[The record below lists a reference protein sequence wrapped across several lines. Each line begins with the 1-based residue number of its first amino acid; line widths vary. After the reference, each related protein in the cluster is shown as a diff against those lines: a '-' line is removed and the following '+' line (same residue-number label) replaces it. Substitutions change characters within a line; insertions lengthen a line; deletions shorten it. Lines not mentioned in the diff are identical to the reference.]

1 MPNTG
6 ASGRAWW
13 QVLDFGKFS
22 AEQLIELLA
31 ACGGDVPRPLA
42 EAIISRGAEAL
53 PRLCQLVS
61 EGRWWQEED
70 GELALHAMHLLGAI
84 GDPSAASALLGPL
97 RRNEDSDIITE
108 DMPGVLAHLG
118 PEAMMELREFVE
130 DSSQDSVMRSVVYTG
145 LVGMS
150 LLHPE
155 LAEQV
160 KLIGRDVATRCLL
173 KGEPIP
179 AVLGIDLAEYQDPAD
194 RKILEKLHERGL
206 WEERAF
212 PWQEALDAFREGR
225 PEDQVEHASLDPM
238 SWFGSSD
245 DDS

>member
-1 MPNTG
+1 MPKTG

-13 QVLDFGKFS
+13 QVLDFGKLS

-31 ACGGDVPRPLA
+31 ACGEDVPRSLA
-42 EAIISRGAEAL
+42 EAIVSRGAEAL
-53 PRLCQLVS
+53 PRLCQLAS
-61 EGRWWQEED
+61 EERWWQEED

-84 GDPSAASALLGPL
+84 GDPSATSALLAPL

-108 DMPGVLAHLG
+108 DMPGVLARLG
-118 PEAMMELREFVE
+118 PEAMPKLREFVE
-130 DSSQDSVMRSVVYTG
+130 DSSQDSVMRSVAYTG

-150 LLHPE
+150 VLHPE
-155 LAEQV
+155 LTEQV

-179 AVLGIDLAEYQDPAD
+179 AVLGIDLAEFQDPAD
-194 RKILEKLHERGL
+194 GKILEKLHERGL

-212 PWQEALDAFREGR
+212 PWQEVLDAFREGR
-225 PEDQVEHASLDPM
+225 PDDQIEHATLDPM
-238 SWFGSSD
+238 NWFRSSD
-245 DDS
+245 NHS